1 MATMNQEIIEAARKG
16 LDGRGYQQTA
26 LYPHELVGNIVAHSE
41 QAGSPPSKWYLQF
54 KTQEPGGQTFS
65 GRGNTVYVCV
75 IVQAFSG
82 GLGAVDVS
90 PSSPHLYPT
99 PIW

>member
-1 MATMNQEIIEAARKG
+1 MATTNQEIIEAARKG
-16 LDGRGYQQTA
+16 LDGRGYHQTA
-26 LYPHELVGNIVAHSE
+26 FYPHELVGNIVPHSE

-54 KTQEPGGQTFS
+54 KTQEPGGQTSFS
-65 GRGNTVYVCV
+65 RGNTVYVRV
-75 IVQAFSG
+75 IVQAFSS

-90 PSSPHLYPT
+90 HPSAQLYPT

>member
-1 MATMNQEIIEAARKG
+1 MATTNQEIIEAARKG
-16 LDGRGYQQTA
+16 LDGRGYHQTA
-26 LYPHELVGNIVAHSE
+26 LYPHELVGNIVPHSE
-41 QAGSPPSKWYLQF
+41 QAGSQPSKWYLQF
-54 KTQEPGGQTFS
+54 KTQEPGGQTSS

-90 PSSPHLYPT
+90 HPSPHLYPT